1 MNMVEKGIRFNK
13 EKNTYVV
20 VLGFA
25 GDRTNT
31 PFPTLEEAR
40 KYRDTIYEEMTKKKI
55 ELARQKIREKENEL
69 ISKEPIYPYN
79 FLEQATGDFPTER
92 EVESFSRNI
101 TDLLTMREQI
111 FVGLYYRDFKTLEEI
126 GIEYNLTR
134 ERVRQILGKARKKVK
149 AKYLDFK
156 KYLEFSLAQER
167 LKLASEVWERW
178 KEEHIEIPPVV
189 EEEIKENYY
198 NNLTIE
204 DLDLSVRSYNCLK
217 RAGIYALLDLTQK
230 TEIDMMKVRNLGKKS
245 LREVKQKLAEYGL
258 AFKEEE

>member
-1 MNMVEKGIRFNK
+1 MNMVEKGISFNK
-13 EKNTYVV
+13 RKNTYVV

-40 KYRDTIYEEMTKKKI
+40 KYRDAVYDEMTKKKI
-55 ELARQKIREKENEL
+55 ELARNKIREKENDL
-69 ISKEPIYPYN
+69 INKEPIYPYN
-79 FLEQATGDFPTER
+79 FLEQATGVFPTER
-92 EVESFSRNI
+92 EVESFLRNI
-101 TDLLTMREQI
+101 TDLFTNREQT
-111 FVGLYYRDFKTLEEI
+111 FVELYYKDFKALKEI
-126 GIEYNLTR
+126 GIEYNLSR
-134 ERVRQILGKARKKVK
+134 ERVRQILGKASRKVK

-167 LKLASEVWERW
+167 LKLAREVWERW
-178 KEEHIEIPPVV
+178 KEEHIEIPPVI
-189 EEEIKENYY
+189 EEEIKTDYY

-217 RAGIYALLDLTQK
+217 RANIYTLLDLINK